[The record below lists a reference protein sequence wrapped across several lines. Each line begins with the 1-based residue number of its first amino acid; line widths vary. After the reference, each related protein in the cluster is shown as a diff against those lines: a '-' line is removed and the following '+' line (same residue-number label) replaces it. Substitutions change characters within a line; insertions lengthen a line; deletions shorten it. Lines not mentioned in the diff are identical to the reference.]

1 MDLDIDELIA
11 RPGMFVLAPDKR
23 YRVTGGTEGTKL
35 DIFKNKEAAEKIYRA
50 YARCHNNAVDL
61 ISDAEILLAAG
72 KYARSLA
79 LAIMA
84 WEELGKSQIVAD
96 YYSGVLTEQEYKAA
110 FKEHRVKSSYLNR
123 AGAIDGKSFLTVA
136 YNSTL
141 GHRLEEARQTALY
154 ASADNISRDAI
165 TEENAR
171 DVIERVNEHIGYINF
186 AEDFNGRIGSKAL
199 YK

>member
-1 MDLDIDELIA
+1 MDLNIDELIV

-84 WEELGKSQIVAD
+84 WEELGKSQIAAD

-123 AGAIDGKSFLTVA
+123 RCDRWEILF
-136 YNSTL
+136 NR
-141 GHRLEEARQTALY
+141 RL
-154 ASADNISRDAI
+154 
-165 TEENAR
+165 
-171 DVIERVNEHIGYINF
+171 
-186 AEDFNGRIGSKAL
+186 
-199 YK
+199 